1 MLLNSLIEGKSITRF
16 PVYLRSKDDP
26 TVLQVAKNLDDI
38 QRLLKKGKWI
48 NAGVAP
54 FDNNRAIGDIK
65 PKSKYTVT
73 KTFEVSRIV
82 ERDGNVL
89 RLFPEGEFR
98 PSVQWLQTNR
108 PKVGGYLLRHDNDYY
123 TAVSEVVFNRQYS
136 KGMNPE
142 TLEEL
147 TACLKK
153 GKVPSRK
160 HTGKPVAKET
170 VTEKSVEA
178 EISELMSM
186 SNSDEAI
193 VADTWS
199 PAAGVT
205 DCAEV
210 EVVSNELSEE

>member
-136 KGMNPE
+136 K
-142 TLEEL
+142 
-147 TACLKK
+147 
-153 GKVPSRK
+153 
-160 HTGKPVAKET
+160 
-170 VTEKSVEA
+170 
-178 EISELMSM
+178 
-186 SNSDEAI
+186 
-193 VADTWS
+193 
-199 PAAGVT
+199 
-205 DCAEV
+205 
-210 EVVSNELSEE
+210 